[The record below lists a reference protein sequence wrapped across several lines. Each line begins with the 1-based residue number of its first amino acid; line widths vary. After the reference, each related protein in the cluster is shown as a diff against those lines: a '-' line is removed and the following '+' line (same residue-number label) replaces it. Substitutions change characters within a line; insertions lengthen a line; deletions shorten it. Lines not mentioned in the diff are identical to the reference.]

1 MNISIQN
8 SICHS
13 IIRFSYSLCSTD
25 DSCQYWLKETTLT
38 SPYYPKYFL
47 SDGIGCEWILTA
59 PERHIIALEFNAFD
73 VSFLK
78 VLSYKEGI
86 TKVFILS
93 I

>member
-25 DSCQYWLKETTLT
+25 DSCQYWLKKTTLT

-47 SDGIGCEWILTA
+47 ADGIGCEWTLTA

>member
-1 MNISIQN
+1 MNLSIQN

-13 IIRFSYSLCSTD
+13 IIRFFSSLCSTD

-38 SPYYPKYFL
+38 SPYYPNFFL
-47 SDGIGCEWILTA
+47 ADGIGCEWILTA
-59 PERHIIALEFNAFD
+59 PEKHIIALEFNAFH

-86 TKVFILS
+86 TKVYILS

>member
-1 MNISIQN
+1 MNLSIQN

-13 IIRFSYSLCSTD
+13 IIRFFSSLCSTD
-25 DSCQYWLKETTLT
+25 DSCQYWLNKTTLT

-47 SDGIGCEWILTA
+47 ADGIGCEWILTA
-59 PERHIIALEFNAFD
+59 PERHIIALEFKDFY

-78 VLSYKEGI
+78 VLLHIESK
-86 TKVFILS
+86 TKIFILS